1 MKNFHEEETLGKA
14 YDSRLMRR
22 LLVYAKPYWH
32 WIALSILLLLSI
44 TGLELLRPYLIKIAI
59 DDHFNA
65 YSRPYLVFS
74 QQNAP
79 NELGISYNGMRLI
92 RIDEIDEKDYPN
104 VPRQQIVY
112 NQGDYY
118 LISGTIND
126 HKNFTVETLNGNQVM
141 IEAHGDQIAGKLLTK
156 EELKL
161 FRERDANA
169 VLRIAFFFL
178 GAVLIGFLLNYGQVY
193 LLQWTGQK
201 IIFNIRQELFSHLE
215 KLSLAFFDRNP
226 VGRLVTRV
234 TNDVQTLNDMYTGVL
249 VNLFKDIFML
259 VGILIVM
266 MQLNFR
272 LAMYSFT
279 VLPIVIISTIIF
291 RVKARNAWRLV
302 RVRLAQLNATL
313 AENISGMRI
322 VQIFNQEKKK
332 FNEFNE
338 INQSYYEATKME
350 LLAFAIF
357 RPVME
362 IVSSL
367 GLTIILWFGGKEVI
381 QGTLEFGVLFAF
393 ISYIQQFFRPILD
406 LTEKYNILQ
415 AAMASSERIFMLLDE
430 EEGIQNPKLPEKI
443 KDVQGRIEFKNVW
456 FAYNDEEWVLRDVN
470 FTVNPG
476 ETIAFVGATGAG
488 KSSIIN
494 LLSRFYDIQK
504 GQILIDGK
512 DIKTLDK
519 YELRSKIGVVL
530 QDVFLFTGDIKN
542 NIRLNNTGIA
552 EEQIEEVARFVNA
565 DQFISQLPQK
575 YDEAVTERGST
586 LSAGQRQLLA
596 FARTLAFDP
605 DILVLD
611 EATASIDTETELLIQ
626 DAMNK
631 LIRDRTTLIVAHRL
645 STIQHADQI
654 IVLHKGKIREMGN
667 HQELLAKEGIYYK
680 LYQLQYKETFEA
692 EDNVAG

>member
-1 MKNFHEEETLGKA
+1 MQNFHEEETLGKA

-44 TGLELLRPYLIKIAI
+44 TGLELLRPYLIKVAI
-59 DDHFNA
+59 DDHINA
-65 YSRPYLVFS
+65 YSRPYLVFN

-79 NELGISYNGMRLI
+79 KELGISYNGMQFI
-92 RIDEIDEKDYPN
+92 RIDEVDENDYPD
-104 VPRQQIVY
+104 VPRQQVVY

-118 LISGTIND
+118 LISGTIDDN
-126 HKNFTVETLNGNQVM
+126 KNFTMQTFNDNQVI
-141 IEAHGDQIAGKLLTK
+141 IETNGEQIPGKLLTK

-161 FRERDANA
+161 FRERDADA
-169 VLRIAFFFL
+169 ILRIAFLFL

-234 TNDVQTLNDMYTGVL
+234 TNDVQTLNEMYTGVL
-249 VNLFKDIFML
+249 VNLFKDVFML

-291 RVKARNAWRLV
+291 RVKAREAWRLV
-302 RVRLAQLNATL
+302 RVRLASLNATL

-322 VQIFNQEKKK
+322 VQIFNQENKK
-332 FNEFNE
+332 FNKFNE
-338 INQSYYEATKME
+338 INHGYYKATKME

-362 IVSSL
+362 VVSSL
-367 GLTIILWFGGKEVI
+367 GLAVILWFGGREVI

-430 EEGIQNPKLPEKI
+430 QEGIPNPELPEKLQ
-443 KDVQGRIEFKNVW
+443 DVQGSIEFKNVW
-456 FAYNDEEWVLRDVN
+456 FAYKDEEWVLRDVN

-504 GQILIDGK
+504 GQILIDGN

-542 NIRLNNTGIA
+542 NIRLNNKEIT
-552 EEQIEEVARFVNA
+552 EEQIQEVARYVNA
-565 DQFISQLPQK
+565 DHFISQLPKQ

-596 FARTLAFDP
+596 FARTLAFNP

-611 EATASIDTETELLIQ
+611 EATANIDTETELLIQ

-667 HQELLAKEGIYYK
+667 HQELLAKEGIYYN
-680 LYQLQYKETFEA
+680 LYQLQYKEAFEA
-692 EDNVAG
+692 QENAVG